1 MRCATATFGSDERLE
16 YRLLPRTRIRTESV
30 AASYFSRLRKGFDGR
45 DQMKKARKGARRRT
59 EIPAATL
66 LKLNRGDLE
75 TANLVEFLALDF
87 AKLMKSAV
95 PGIEN
100 SGLKSM
106 RAARAAGV
114 TTRMALAGQIIH
126 GSLGM
131 EGFEAMASSP
141 SDTVRSWAPYVLAQ
155 EAGLSLKQR
164 VARSKALA
172 DDGHFGVREWT
183 WMALRPFLIE
193 NLQQALKLL
202 IPWTK
207 RRSCNLRRFAVEA
220 LRPRGVWCP
229 HIRALR
235 EDPSLAI
242 DLLEPVRS
250 DPERYVQ
257 DSCANWL
264 NDAAKDHPDWV
275 RGIVQRW
282 RSESPTDATAYI
294 SRRALRSL
302 R

>member
-1 MRCATATFGSDERLE
+1 M
-16 YRLLPRTRIRTESV
+16 
-30 AASYFSRLRKGFDGR
+30 
-45 DQMKKARKGARRRT
+45 QKARKGARRRS

-66 LKLNRGDLE
+66 RKLNRGEFE

-87 AKLMKSAV
+87 SRLMKHAV
-95 PGIEN
+95 PGMEI
-100 SGLKSM
+100 SSVKAM
-106 RAARAAGV
+106 AAAGTAGV
-114 TTRMALAGQIIH
+114 TARMALAGQLVH

-131 EGFEAMASSP
+131 RGFDVLASNS
-141 SDTVRSWAPYVLAQ
+141 SDTVRSWAPYVMAQ

-164 VARSKALA
+164 VARSKNLA
-172 DDGHFGVREWT
+172 DDEHFGVREWT
-183 WMALRPFLIE
+183 WMALRPALIAD
-193 NLQQALKLL
+193 LQQALKLL

-207 RRSCNLRRFAVEA
+207 RRSSNLRRFAVEA
-220 LRPRGVWCP
+220 LRPRGVWCS

-235 EDPSLAI
+235 ENPSLAI

-275 RGIVQRW
+275 RDLVSRW
-282 RSESPTDATAYI
+282 KCESPTESTGYI